1 MSTINHQPSSI
12 HNENHLMTI
21 ITITPSAAL
30 TGNCSVPGDKS
41 ISHRAVMFGSIAEGE
56 TYIRNFLDGGDCRS
70 TIDVMRGLGVQV
82 DVVTP
87 TELVVHGRGLD
98 GLQEPANVLDCGNSG
113 TTIRLLTGL
122 LVGQQFASFLNGT
135 AQIRRRPMGRIV
147 RPLRGMSADIMGR
160 QMGEYAP
167 LGIRPSRL
175 RGLEYTMPVASAQV
189 KSCLLLAGLYAHG
202 LTIVIEPG
210 PARDHTERMLAA
222 MGAPIMVYGN
232 KITSE
237 RPQTPLRPLDIT
249 VPGDISS
256 AAFLLVAGAIT
267 PNSHITITGVGT
279 NPTRTGI
286 IEGLQAMGASIRFT
300 NPRDEGGEPVAD
312 LVVTTSSLCGTTFGG
327 EQIVTMIDELPI
339 LAVAATQAE
348 GRTVVRDAHELRVKE
363 TDRIATTV
371 SELRKLGAKIEPTA
385 DGFIIDGPTPLIGAP
400 VESHDDHRLAM
411 AMTVAGLVARG
422 KTVVHGAEVTADSF
436 PGFEVTLQALGAE
449 LLVERHP

>member
-1 MSTINHQPSSI
+1 
-12 HNENHLMTI
+12 MTH
-21 ITITPSAAL
+21 ITITPSSSL

-56 TYIRNFLDGGDCRS
+56 THIRNFLDGGDCRS

-87 TELVVHGRGLD
+87 TELVVHGRGLG

-122 LVGQQFASFLNGT
+122 LVGQQFATFLNGT
-135 AQIRRRPMGRIV
+135 AQIRRRPMGRIA
-147 RPLRGMSADIMGR
+147 RPLRGMGADIMGR

-210 PARDHTERMLAA
+210 PARDHTERMLSA
-222 MGAPIMVYGN
+222 MGAPIAVYGN

-237 RPQTPLRPLDIT
+237 RPQTPLMPLDIT

-256 AAFLLVAGAIT
+256 AAFLLVAGAIS
-267 PNSHITITGVGT
+267 PDSRITITGVGT

-286 IEGLQAMGASIRFT
+286 VEALLAMGASIAFT
-300 NPRDEGGEPVAD
+300 NPRNEGGEPVAD
-312 LVVTTSSLCGTTFGG
+312 LVVTTSSLRGTTFGG

-371 SELRKLGAKIEPTA
+371 SELRKLGARIEPTA

-436 PGFEVTLQALGAE
+436 PGFEVTLQALGAD
-449 LLVERHP
+449 LLVEK